1 MAMLRE
7 TIIPCR
13 RAVTSVLVTVA
24 LALVS
29 VAACGAAGT
38 KTRPANESKGK
49 SNSKGKAPLKPL
61 TYDPRVSLAPLV
73 ERVAPAVVNIRT
85 KTRARGLPGLSQPES
100 LFEWFFGPRGRGQP
114 PFRRP
119 ERSPMLQ
126 SSGSGFIIDPGGLVV
141 TNHHVIKDADEIE
154 VQVTD
159 ERTFE
164 AKLLGSDE
172 RTDLALLRLKGA
184 KNLPSVDFGNSEA
197 LRVGDHVVAIGNP
210 FGLDHTVTS
219 GIVSAKERVIG
230 AGPYDDFIQTDASIN
245 PGNSGGPLFNLK
257 GEVVG
262 INTAIAPRGQG
273 IGFAIPSD
281 LARGLID
288 SLRRRGRVVRG
299 WLGITFQP
307 VTRELAEAFGP
318 KSRNGAVVANV
329 TPDSPADKGGMKSGD
344 VIVKVDGKRL
354 ESGRQLPTLV
364 AALSPDR
371 TVPIVVAR
379 EGKLK
384 TLRVTIGEMP
394 DHAGSA
400 SEPNAGPEAKPDATE
415 LGIQIR
421 PLGKRELEM
430 LRPEGVEHGL
440 LVERVEPGSPAS
452 GLLQPRDV
460 IVEVNRQ
467 PARDVQGFREAI
479 KSLGAG
485 KSLLLR
491 IFRNGSWIYL
501 VLQV

>member
-1 MAMLRE
+1 MAMLRAK
-7 TIIPCR
+7 ILPSR
-13 RAVTSVLVTVA
+13 RVVSSVLLAVG
-24 LALVS
+24 LALISAV
-29 VAACGAAGT
+29 ACGAAGT
-38 KTRPANESKGK
+38 KSKTGGK
-49 SNSKGKAPLKPL
+49 SRAPLKPL
-61 TYDPRVSLAPLV
+61 SYDPRVSLAPLV
-73 ERVAPAVVNIRT
+73 DRVAPAVVNIRT
-85 KTRARGLPGLSQPES
+85 KTRLRQLEGLSEPES
-100 LFEWFFGPRGRGQP
+100 LFEWFFGPRSPGRP

-119 ERSPMLQ
+119 ERGPLLQ
-126 SSGSGFIIDPGGLVV
+126 SMGSGFIIDPGGLVV
-141 TNHHVIKDADEIE
+141 TNHHVIKDADQIE

-164 AKLLGSDE
+164 AELLGSDE
-172 RTDLALLRLKGA
+172 RTDLALLKLKDA
-184 KNLPSVDFGNSEA
+184 KNLPAVDFGSSGS

-245 PGNSGGPLFNLK
+245 PGNSGGPLFNLR

-288 SLRRRGRVVRG
+288 SLRREGRVVRG

-307 VTRELAEAFGP
+307 MNEDLARAFGP
-318 KSRNGAVVANV
+318 KSKDGAVVANV
-329 TPDSPADKGGMKSGD
+329 SPGSPAEKGGIETGD
-344 VIVKVDGKRL
+344 VIVKVNGVRL

-364 AALSPDR
+364 AGLQPNK
-371 TVPIVVAR
+371 TVPIDVIR
-379 EGKLK
+379 DGKPK

-394 DHAGSA
+394 G
-400 SEPNAGPEAKPDATE
+400 NAGGVAAPGPGRKGEQSATE

-421 PLGKRELEM
+421 PLEKSEIDRLKS
-430 LRPEGVEHGL
+430 EGVEHGVV
-440 LVERVEPGSPAS
+440 VERVKPGSSAS
-452 GLLQPRDV
+452 GLLLPRDI

-467 PARDVQGFREAI
+467 PAKDVKAFRDAI
-479 KSLGAG
+479 KSMRPGA
-485 KSLLLR
+485 SLLLR

-501 VLQV
+501 VIRV

>member
-1 MAMLRE
+1 MAMWRK
-7 TIIPCR
+7 TIVPSR
-13 RAVTSVLVTVA
+13 RAVTSVLVTVS

-29 VAACGAAGT
+29 VAACGAAGA
-38 KTRPANESKGK
+38 KTRPAEKSQGKG
-49 SNSKGKAPLKPL
+49 KGKAPLKPL

-73 ERVAPAVVNIRT
+73 DRVAPAVVNIRT
-85 KTRARGLPGLSQPES
+85 KTRVRAMPGFSEPES

-119 ERSPMLQ
+119 ERAPRLK
-126 SSGSGFIIDPGGLVV
+126 SSGSGFVIDSDGLVV
-141 TNHHVIKDADEIE
+141 TNRHVVKEADSIE
-154 VQVTD
+154 VQLGD
-159 ERTFE
+159 DRTFE
-164 AKLLGSDE
+164 AELLGSDE
-172 RTDLALLRLKGA
+172 RTDLALLQLKGA
-184 KNLPSVDFGNSEA
+184 KNLPAVEFGSSEA

-262 INTAIAPRGQG
+262 INTAIAPRGKG

-288 SLRRRGRVVRG
+288 SLRRQGRVVRG

-307 VTRELAEAFGP
+307 VTPELAKAFGL

-329 TPDSPADKGGMKSGD
+329 SPGSPAEKGGMRSGD

-364 AALSPDR
+364 AALPPDKS
-371 TVPIVVAR
+371 VPFAVVR
-379 EGKLK
+379 EGKVK
-384 TLRVTIGEMP
+384 TLRITVGEMP
-394 DHAGSA
+394 DDAGSA
-400 SEPNAGPEAKPDATE
+400 GSPATSPETKPDATE

-421 PLGKRELEM
+421 PLTKPELER
-430 LRPEGVEHGL
+430 LRSEGVAHGL
-440 LVERVEPGSPAS
+440 VVVRIEPGSPAN
-452 GLLQPRDV
+452 GLLLPRDV
-460 IVEVNRQ
+460 IVEVNRE
-467 PARDVQGFREAI
+467 PARDVPAFRDAV
-479 KSLGAG
+479 KSLGSG

-491 IFRNGSWIYL
+491 VFRNDSWIYL